1 MIKAQ
6 PKLYTSD
13 TQSIELLSSSSKTDS
28 SLLSSI
34 FGGSVNLKSF
44 LSNNF
49 KKCPAVVLGSPER
62 IDSIKQALYDL
73 DVDSLLSNTASDS
86 IQVWLGSKELHKSQS
101 PLSSINVTDPLQAA
115 KLYKAGH
122 SLYCR
127 APTDFETMIVPKILD
142 ELGHGIKVIRK
153 LLLKFTYNT
162 I

>member
-13 TQSIELLSSSSKTDS
+13 RQNIEILSSSSKTES

-62 IDSIKQALYDL
+62 IDSIKRALFDL

-86 IQVWLGSKELHKSQS
+86 IQVWLGSKEVDKSRN
-101 PLSSINVTDPLQAA
+101 PISSINVDPLQAL

-127 APTDFETMIVPKILD
+127 APVDFESMIIPKILD
-142 ELGHGIKVIRK
+142 ELGHGIKVTRK
-153 LLLKFTYNT
+153 LLSKFTYYT

>member
-13 TQSIELLSSSSKTDS
+13 RQNIELLSSSSKTDS

-62 IDSIKQALYDL
+62 IDSIKRALFDL

-86 IQVWLGSKELHKSQS
+86 IQVWLGSKELHK
-101 PLSSINVTDPLQAA
+101 PISSINTDPLQAL
-115 KLYKAGH
+115 KLYEAGH

-127 APTDFETMIVPKILD
+127 APIDFESMIIPKILD

-153 LLLKFTYNT
+153 LLSKFTYYT